1 MSANWGP
8 IRASYKNNIDALSI
22 SNNRKTNFKRRINNT
37 FNTNVMK
44 NIVREAKAVANANG
58 RVNNASNTNRR
69 VNNAS
74 NTNTNGRVNNASN
87 TNTNGRVNNAS
98 NTNTNRR
105 VNNLAVRVANINLG
119 RQNGL
124 STNVSEGIVTLSQN
138 AARETVK
145 LIKSGEI
152 ADALV
157 SAVVLITGVLGSQ
170 QMNINANRVLNVF
183 PRGLPYMQPYLS
195 STYTI
200 EKMTKRAVFW
210 FAQYK
215 TKQFSPLYTLYEEAF
230 STFGKNKKSK
240 VGEYMTSLF
249 IYSYYAFIFA
259 AMPKTPEKLK
269 KFMKGTLGGLYQT
282 VAHRYTLSVVT
293 PIIITLMYQVY
304 AEKLKLE
311 ASVAYKIYE
320 TLVGPFVEE
329 RSLQLL
335 SAGGG
340 LLAKKALP
348 YFAKI
353 KVRQLAPSQYRP
365 ALDIAVDT
373 IVDVAEQRAR
383 IQEISPGG
391 TMRNMTPR
399 GTVVR
404 TGNTPVATRTRSK
417 TKTKT
422 RFAPFNTPPSTP
434 VPRRTR

>member
-1 MSANWGP
+1 MSTNWSD
-8 IRASYKNNIDALSI
+8 IRTTYKKQVDNLQLNNDNKTRYKN
-22 SNNRKTNFKRRINNT
+22 RINNT
-37 FNTNVMK
+37 FNTNTMK
-44 NIVREAKAVANANG
+44 NIVNEAKAANA
-58 RVNNASNTNRR
+58 
-69 VNNAS
+69 
-74 NTNTNGRVNNASN
+74 
-87 TNTNGRVNNAS
+87 
-98 NTNTNRR
+98 RR
-105 VNNLAVRVANINLG
+105 VNNLTVRAANINLG

-124 STNVSEGIVTLSQN
+124 SNKVSERIVSLAEKASRDT
-138 AARETVK
+138 TK
-145 LIKSGEI
+145 LLKSGEI
-152 ADALV
+152 ADAIV
-157 SAVVLITGVLGSQ
+157 SAVVLISGVLGSQ
-170 QMNINANRVLNVF
+170 KININANRVLNVF

-249 IYSYYAFIFA
+249 IYSYYAFIIA

-269 KFMKGTLGGLYQT
+269 KFIKGTLKGLYQT

-304 AEKLKLE
+304 VEKLKLQT
-311 ASVAYKIYE
+311 SVAYKIYE

-353 KVRQLAPSQYRP
+353 KVRQLAPAQFGT

-373 IVDVAEQRAR
+373 IVDAAEQRVR
-383 IQEISPGG
+383 IQEVSPGG
-391 TMRNMTPR
+391 TMRNMTP
-399 GTVVR
+399 GGGVAR

-422 RFAPFNTPPSTP
+422 IFAPFNTPPSTP
-434 VPRRTR
+434 KRTR

>member
-1 MSANWGP
+1 MSTNWSD
-8 IRASYKNNIDALSI
+8 IRTTYKKQVDNLQLNNDNKTRYKN
-22 SNNRKTNFKRRINNT
+22 RINNT
-37 FNTNVMK
+37 FNTNTMK
-44 NIVREAKAVANANG
+44 NIVNEAKAANA
-58 RVNNASNTNRR
+58 
-69 VNNAS
+69 
-74 NTNTNGRVNNASN
+74 
-87 TNTNGRVNNAS
+87 
-98 NTNTNRR
+98 RR
-105 VNNLAVRVANINLG
+105 VNNLTVRAANINLG

-124 STNVSEGIVTLSQN
+124 SNKVSERIVSLAEKASRDT
-138 AARETVK
+138 TK
-145 LIKSGEI
+145 LLKSGEI
-152 ADALV
+152 ADAIV
-157 SAVVLITGVLGSQ
+157 SAVVLISGVLGSQ
-170 QMNINANRVLNVF
+170 KININANRVLNVF

-215 TKQFSPLYTLYEEAF
+215 TKQFSPLYTIYEEAF

-249 IYSYYAFIFA
+249 IYSYYAFIIA

-269 KFMKGTLGGLYQT
+269 KFIKGTLKGLYQT

-304 AEKLKLE
+304 VEKLKLQT
-311 ASVAYKIYE
+311 SVAYKIYE

-353 KVRQLAPSQYRP
+353 KVRQLAPAQFGT

-373 IVDVAEQRAR
+373 IVDAAEQRVR
-383 IQEISPGG
+383 IQEVSPGG
-391 TMRNMTPR
+391 TMRNMTP
-399 GTVVR
+399 GGGVAR
-404 TGNTPVATRTRSK
+404 TGNTPVATRARSK

-422 RFAPFNTPPSTP
+422 IFAPFNTPPSTP
-434 VPRRTR
+434 KRTR

>member
-1 MSANWGP
+1 MSTNWSD
-8 IRASYKNNIDALSI
+8 IRTTYKKQVDNLQLNNDNKTRYKN
-22 SNNRKTNFKRRINNT
+22 RINNT
-37 FNTNVMK
+37 FNTNTMK
-44 NIVREAKAVANANG
+44 NIVNEAKAAN
-58 RVNNASNTNRR
+58 V
-69 VNNAS
+69 
-74 NTNTNGRVNNASN
+74 
-87 TNTNGRVNNAS
+87 
-98 NTNTNRR
+98 RR
-105 VNNLAVRVANINLG
+105 VNNLTVRAANINLG

-124 STNVSEGIVTLSQN
+124 SNKVSERIVSLAEKASRDT
-138 AARETVK
+138 TK
-145 LIKSGEI
+145 LLKSGEI
-152 ADALV
+152 ADAIV
-157 SAVVLITGVLGSQ
+157 SAVVLISGVLGSQ
-170 QMNINANRVLNVF
+170 KININANRVLNVF

-195 STYTI
+195 STYTV
-200 EKMTKRAVFW
+200 EKMAKRAVFW

-249 IYSYYAFIFA
+249 IYSYYAFIIA

-269 KFMKGTLGGLYQT
+269 KFIKGTLGGLYQT

-304 AEKLKLE
+304 VEKLKLQT
-311 ASVAYKIYE
+311 SVAYKIYE

-353 KVRQLAPSQYRP
+353 KVRQLAPAQFGT

-373 IVDVAEQRAR
+373 IVDAAEQRVR
-383 IQEISPGG
+383 IQEVSPGG
-391 TMRNMTPR
+391 TMRNMTP
-399 GTVVR
+399 GGGVAR
-404 TGNTPVATRTRSK
+404 TGNTPVATRARSK

-422 RFAPFNTPPSTP
+422 IFAPFNTPPSTP
-434 VPRRTR
+434 KRTR

>member
-1 MSANWGP
+1 MSTNWSD
-8 IRASYKNNIDALSI
+8 IRTTYKKQVDNLQLNNDNKTRYKN
-22 SNNRKTNFKRRINNT
+22 RINNT
-37 FNTNVMK
+37 FNTNTMK
-44 NIVREAKAVANANG
+44 NIVNEAKAANA
-58 RVNNASNTNRR
+58 
-69 VNNAS
+69 
-74 NTNTNGRVNNASN
+74 
-87 TNTNGRVNNAS
+87 
-98 NTNTNRR
+98 RR
-105 VNNLAVRVANINLG
+105 VNNLTVRAANINLG

-124 STNVSEGIVTLSQN
+124 SNKVSERIVSLAEKASRDT
-138 AARETVK
+138 TK
-145 LIKSGEI
+145 LLKSGEI
-152 ADALV
+152 ADAIV
-157 SAVVLITGVLGSQ
+157 SAVVLISGVLGSQ
-170 QMNINANRVLNVF
+170 KININANRVLNVF

-249 IYSYYAFIFA
+249 IYSYYAFIIA

-269 KFMKGTLGGLYQT
+269 KFIKGTLKGLYQT

-304 AEKLKLE
+304 VEKLKLQT
-311 ASVAYKIYE
+311 SVAYKIYE

-353 KVRQLAPSQYRP
+353 KVRQLAPAQFGT

-373 IVDVAEQRAR
+373 IVDAAEQRVR
-383 IQEISPGG
+383 IQEVSPGG
-391 TMRNMTPR
+391 TMRNMTP
-399 GTVVR
+399 GGGVAR
-404 TGNTPVATRTRSK
+404 TGNTPVATRARSK

-422 RFAPFNTPPSTP
+422 IFAPFNTPPSTP
-434 VPRRTR
+434 KRTR

>member
-87 TNTNGRVNNAS
+87 KNTNGRVNNAS
-98 NTNTNRR
+98 NTSTNRR

-195 STYTI
+195 STYTV
-200 EKMTKRAVFW
+200 EKMAKRAVFW

-249 IYSYYAFIFA
+249 IYSYYAFIIA

-269 KFMKGTLGGLYQT
+269 KFIKGTLGGLYQT

>member
-124 STNVSEGIVTLSQN
+124 STNVSEGIETLSQN

-195 STYTI
+195 STYTV
-200 EKMTKRAVFW
+200 EKMAKRAVFW

-249 IYSYYAFIFA
+249 IYSYYAFIIA

-269 KFMKGTLGGLYQT
+269 KFIKGTLGGLYQ
-282 VAHRYTLSVVT
+282 VAKHRYTLSVVT

>member
-44 NIVREAKAVANANG
+44 NIVREAKAVANAN
-58 RVNNASNTNRR
+58 RR

-74 NTNTNGRVNNASN
+74 NRNTNG
-87 TNTNGRVNNAS
+87 
-98 NTNTNRR
+98 R

-183 PRGLPYMQPYLS
+183 PRGFPYMQPYLS

-240 VGEYMTSLF
+240 VGEYMT
-249 IYSYYAFIFA
+249 
-259 AMPKTPEKLK
+259 
-269 KFMKGTLGGLYQT
+269 
-282 VAHRYTLSVVT
+282 
-293 PIIITLMYQVY
+293 
-304 AEKLKLE
+304 
-311 ASVAYKIYE
+311 
-320 TLVGPFVEE
+320 
-329 RSLQLL
+329 
-335 SAGGG
+335 
-340 LLAKKALP
+340 
-348 YFAKI
+348 
-353 KVRQLAPSQYRP
+353 
-365 ALDIAVDT
+365 
-373 IVDVAEQRAR
+373 
-383 IQEISPGG
+383 
-391 TMRNMTPR
+391 
-399 GTVVR
+399 
-404 TGNTPVATRTRSK
+404 
-417 TKTKT
+417 
-422 RFAPFNTPPSTP
+422 
-434 VPRRTR
+434 

>member
-58 RVNNASNTNRR
+58 RVNNESNTNKR

-157 SAVVLITGVLGSQ
+157 SAVVLITGVLGR
-170 QMNINANRVLNVF
+170 NINANRVLNVF

-195 STYTI
+195 STYTV
-200 EKMTKRAVFW
+200 EKMAKRAVFW

-249 IYSYYAFIFA
+249 IYSYYACIIA

-269 KFMKGTLGGLYQT
+269 KFIKGTLGGLYQT

>member
-1 MSANWGP
+1 MSTNWSD
-8 IRASYKNNIDALSI
+8 IRTTYKKQVDNLQLNNDNKTRYKN
-22 SNNRKTNFKRRINNT
+22 RINNT
-37 FNTNVMK
+37 FNTNTMK
-44 NIVREAKAVANANG
+44 NIVNEAKAANA
-58 RVNNASNTNRR
+58 
-69 VNNAS
+69 
-74 NTNTNGRVNNASN
+74 
-87 TNTNGRVNNAS
+87 
-98 NTNTNRR
+98 RR
-105 VNNLAVRVANINLG
+105 VNNLTVRAANINLG

-124 STNVSEGIVTLSQN
+124 SNKVSERIVSLAEKASRDT
-138 AARETVK
+138 TK
-145 LIKSGEI
+145 LLKSGEI
-152 ADALV
+152 ADAIV
-157 SAVVLITGVLGSQ
+157 SAVVLISGVLGSQ
-170 QMNINANRVLNVF
+170 KININANRVLNVF

-249 IYSYYAFIFA
+249 IYSYYAFIIA

-269 KFMKGTLGGLYQT
+269 KFIKGTLKGLYQT

-304 AEKLKLE
+304 VEKLKLQT
-311 ASVAYKIYE
+311 SVAYKIYE

-353 KVRQLAPSQYRP
+353 KVRQLAPAQFGT

-373 IVDVAEQRAR
+373 IVDAAEQRVR
-383 IQEISPGG
+383 IQEVSPGG
-391 TMRNMTPR
+391 TMRNMTP
-399 GTVVR
+399 GGGVAR
-404 TGNTPVATRTRSK
+404 TGNTPVATRARSK

-422 RFAPFNTPPSTP
+422 IFARFNTPPSTP
-434 VPRRTR
+434 KRTR

>member
-1 MSANWGP
+1 MSTNWSD
-8 IRASYKNNIDALSI
+8 IRTTYKKQVDNLQLNNDNKTRYKN
-22 SNNRKTNFKRRINNT
+22 RINNT
-37 FNTNVMK
+37 FNTNTMK
-44 NIVREAKAVANANG
+44 NIVNEAKAAN
-58 RVNNASNTNRR
+58 V
-69 VNNAS
+69 
-74 NTNTNGRVNNASN
+74 
-87 TNTNGRVNNAS
+87 
-98 NTNTNRR
+98 RR
-105 VNNLAVRVANINLG
+105 VNNLTVRAANINLG

-124 STNVSEGIVTLSQN
+124 SNKVSERIVSLAEKASRDT
-138 AARETVK
+138 TK
-145 LIKSGEI
+145 LLKSGEI
-152 ADALV
+152 ADAIV
-157 SAVVLITGVLGSQ
+157 SAVVLISGVLGSQ
-170 QMNINANRVLNVF
+170 KININANRVLNVF

-215 TKQFSPLYTLYEEAF
+215 TKQFSPLYTIYEEAF

-249 IYSYYAFIFA
+249 IYSYYAFIIA

-269 KFMKGTLGGLYQT
+269 KFIKGTLKGLYQT

-304 AEKLKLE
+304 VEKLKLQT
-311 ASVAYKIYE
+311 SVAYKIYE

-353 KVRQLAPSQYRP
+353 KVRQLAPAQFGT

-373 IVDVAEQRAR
+373 IVDAAEQRVR
-383 IQEISPGG
+383 IQEVSPGG
-391 TMRNMTPR
+391 TMRNMTP
-399 GTVVR
+399 GGGVAR
-404 TGNTPVATRTRSK
+404 TGNTPVATRARSK

-422 RFAPFNTPPSTP
+422 IFAPFNTPPSTP
-434 VPRRTR
+434 KRTR

>member
-37 FNTNVMK
+37 FNANVMK
-44 NIVREAKAVANANG
+44 NIVREAKAVANAN
-58 RVNNASNTNRR
+58 ANRR
-69 VNNAS
+69 VNNNSSAS
-74 NTNTNGRVNNASN
+74 NTNANNRVNNNS
-87 TNTNGRVNNAS
+87 TNTNA
-98 NTNTNRR
+98 NRR

-124 STNVSEGIVTLSQN
+124 STRVSERIVSQAQS
-138 AARETVK
+138 AARDTIK
-145 LIKSGEI
+145 LLSSGDM
-152 ADALV
+152 ADAIV

-170 QMNINANRVLNVF
+170 KMNINANRVLNVF

-195 STYTI
+195 STYTV
-200 EKMTKRAVFW
+200 EKMAKRAVFW

-215 TKQFSPLYTLYEEAF
+215 TKQFSPLYTIYEEAF

-249 IYSYYAFIFA
+249 IYSYYAFIIA

-269 KFMKGTLGGLYQT
+269 KFIKGTLGGLYQT
-282 VAHRYTLSVVT
+282 ATHRYTLSVVT
-293 PIIITLMYQVY
+293 PIIITLMYQIYV
-304 AEKLKLE
+304 EKLKLQT
-311 ASVAYKIYE
+311 SVAYKIYE

-353 KVRQLAPSQYRP
+353 KVRQLAPAPYRQ
-365 ALDIAVDT
+365 AVDIAVDT
-373 IVDVAEQRAR
+373 IVDVAQQRVQ
-383 IQEISPGG
+383 IQELSPGG
-391 TMRNMTPR
+391 TLRNMTPR

-404 TGNTPVATRTRSK
+404 TGNTPVATRTRSR
-417 TKTKT
+417 TRAKT
-422 RFAPFNTPPSTP
+422 RFAPTNAFNSPPATP

>member
-58 RVNNASNTNRR
+58 RVNNASNTNR
-69 VNNAS
+69 
-74 NTNTNGRVNNASN
+74 
-87 TNTNGRVNNAS
+87 RVNNAS

-195 STYTI
+195 STYTV
-200 EKMTKRAVFW
+200 EKMAKRAVFW

-249 IYSYYAFIFA
+249 IYSYYAFIIA

-269 KFMKGTLGGLYQT
+269 KFIKGTLGGLYQT

-335 SAGGG
+335 RAGGG

>member
-44 NIVREAKAVANANG
+44 NIVREAKAVANAN
-58 RVNNASNTNRR
+58 R
-69 VNNAS
+69 
-74 NTNTNGRVNNASN
+74 RVNNASN

-195 STYTI
+195 STYTV
-200 EKMTKRAVFW
+200 EKMAKRAVFW

-249 IYSYYAFIFA
+249 IYSYYAFIIA

-269 KFMKGTLGGLYQT
+269 KFIKGTLGGLYQT

-353 KVRQLAPSQYRP
+353 KVRQLAPAQFGT

-373 IVDVAEQRAR
+373 IVDAAEQRVR
-383 IQEISPGG
+383 IQEVSPGG
-391 TMRNMTPR
+391 TMRNMTP
-399 GTVVR
+399 GGGVAR
-404 TGNTPVATRTRSK
+404 TGNTPVATRARSK

-422 RFAPFNTPPSTP
+422 IFAPFNTPPSTP
-434 VPRRTR
+434 KRTR

>member
-44 NIVREAKAVANANG
+44 NIVREAKAVANAN
-58 RVNNASNTNRR
+58 ANRR
-69 VNNAS
+69 VNNNSSAS
-74 NTNTNGRVNNASN
+74 NTNANNNNS
-87 TNTNGRVNNAS
+87 TNTNA
-98 NTNTNRR
+98 NRR

-124 STNVSEGIVTLSQN
+124 STRVSERIVSQAQS
-138 AARETVK
+138 AARDTIK
-145 LIKSGEI
+145 LLSSGDM
-152 ADALV
+152 ADAIV
-157 SAVVLITGVLGSQ
+157 SAMVLITGVLGSQ
-170 QMNINANRVLNVF
+170 KMNINANRVLNVF

-195 STYTI
+195 STYTV
-200 EKMTKRAVFW
+200 EKMAKRAVFW

-215 TKQFSPLYTLYEEAF
+215 TKQFSPLYTIYEEAF

-249 IYSYYAFIFA
+249 IYSYYAFIIA

-269 KFMKGTLGGLYQT
+269 KFIKGTLGGLYQT
-282 VAHRYTLSVVT
+282 ATHRYTLSVVT
-293 PIIITLMYQVY
+293 PIIITLMYQIYV
-304 AEKLKLE
+304 EKLKLQT
-311 ASVAYKIYE
+311 SVAYKIYE

-353 KVRQLAPSQYRP
+353 KVRQLAPAPYRQ
-365 ALDIAVDT
+365 AVDIAVDT
-373 IVDVAEQRAR
+373 IVDVAQQRVQ
-383 IQEISPGG
+383 IQELSPGG
-391 TMRNMTPR
+391 TLRNMTPR

-404 TGNTPVATRTRSK
+404 TGNTPVATRTRSR
-417 TKTKT
+417 TRAKT
-422 RFAPFNTPPSTP
+422 RFAPTNVFNSPPATP
-434 VPRRTR
+434 VPRRIR

>member
-8 IRASYKNNIDALSI
+8 VRTRYKNDIDALSI

-44 NIVREAKAVANANG
+44 NIVREARAVANANANTNN
-58 RVNNASNTNRR
+58 RVNNNR
-69 VNNAS
+69 VNNNSAS
-74 NTNTNGRVNNASN
+74 
-87 TNTNGRVNNAS
+87 
-98 NTNTNRR
+98 NTNRR

-124 STNVSEGIVTLSQN
+124 STSVSEGIVALSQN

-145 LIKSGEI
+145 LLKSGEMS
-152 ADALV
+152 DALV
-157 SAVVLITGVLGSQ
+157 SAVVLITGVIGGQ
-170 QMNINANRVLNVF
+170 KMNINANRLLNVF
-183 PRGLPYMQPYLS
+183 PRGLPHMQPYLS
-195 STYTI
+195 STYTV
-200 EKMTKRAVFW
+200 EKMAKRAVFW
-210 FAQYK
+210 IAQYK
-215 TKQFSPLYTLYEEAF
+215 TRQFSAFHTIYEEAF

-249 IYSYYAFIFA
+249 IYSYYAFIIA

-269 KFMKGTLGGLYQT
+269 KFIKGTLGGLYQT
-282 VAHRYTLSVVT
+282 AKHRNTLSVVT

-304 AEKLKLE
+304 VEKLKLE
-311 ASVAYKIYE
+311 STVVYKTYQFLI
-320 TLVGPFVEE
+320 GSFVEE

-353 KVRQLAPSQYRP
+353 KVRQLAPERYRQ

-373 IVDVAEQRAR
+373 IVDVVQRR
-383 IQEISPGG
+383 VQIQEISPGG
-391 TMRNMTPR
+391 TLRNMTPR

-404 TGNTPVATRTRSK
+404 TGNTPISTRTRSK
-417 TKTKT
+417 TRAKT
-422 RFAPFNTPPSTP
+422 RFAPTNAFNTPPATP

>member
-1 MSANWGP
+1 MSTNWSD
-8 IRASYKNNIDALSI
+8 IRTTYKKQVDNLQLNNDNKTRYKN
-22 SNNRKTNFKRRINNT
+22 RINNT
-37 FNTNVMK
+37 FNTNTMK
-44 NIVREAKAVANANG
+44 NIVNEAKAANA
-58 RVNNASNTNRR
+58 
-69 VNNAS
+69 
-74 NTNTNGRVNNASN
+74 
-87 TNTNGRVNNAS
+87 
-98 NTNTNRR
+98 RR
-105 VNNLAVRVANINLG
+105 VNNLTVRAANINLG

-124 STNVSEGIVTLSQN
+124 SNKVSERIVSLAEKASRDT
-138 AARETVK
+138 TK
-145 LIKSGEI
+145 LLKSGEI
-152 ADALV
+152 ADAIV
-157 SAVVLITGVLGSQ
+157 SAVVLISGVLGSQ
-170 QMNINANRVLNVF
+170 KININANRVLNVF

-249 IYSYYAFIFA
+249 IYSYYAFIIA

-269 KFMKGTLGGLYQT
+269 KFIKGTLKGLYQT

-304 AEKLKLE
+304 VEKLKLQT
-311 ASVAYKIYE
+311 SVAYKIYE